1 MNKYKIEFKQIF
13 NRLVTIYAED
23 EEQAMKVVEQ
33 TYLKT
38 DLLDDNEKDLV
49 GIEAKILEKNGE
61 KVDRKEEI
69 PENFEN
75 FLDAE
80 FISTGLRLI
89 ERYAQGGM
97 EILCNEVFEEKWDGS
112 KLIREYKDYDADILR
127 FVYKE
132 RMSTPF

>member
-49 GIEAKILEKNGE
+49 GIEAKILEKME
-61 KVDRKEEI
+61 KK
-69 PENFEN
+69 
-75 FLDAE
+75 
-80 FISTGLRLI
+80 LI
-89 ERYAQGGM
+89 EKKKYQK
-97 EILCNEVFEEKWDGS
+97 ILKTF
-112 KLIREYKDYDADILR
+112 
-127 FVYKE
+127 
-132 RMSTPF
+132 

>member
-49 GIEAKILEKNGE
+49 G
-61 KVDRKEEI
+61 
-69 PENFEN
+69 
-75 FLDAE
+75 
-80 FISTGLRLI
+80 
-89 ERYAQGGM
+89 
-97 EILCNEVFEEKWDGS
+97 LCLK
-112 KLIREYKDYDADILR
+112 
-127 FVYKE
+127 
-132 RMSTPF
+132 

>member
-1 MNKYKIEFKQIF
+1 MKTQKNFDLEGKKICIIDIDGTLLEEFKQIF

-75 FLDAE
+75 FLDE
-80 FISTGLRLI
+80 NDIEYLEGLTNEI
-89 ERYAQGGM
+89 EENLG
-97 EILCNEVFEEKWDGS
+97 EIKEVLGANMVEDCA
-112 KLIREYKDYDADILR
+112 YNN
-127 FVYKE
+127 
-132 RMSTPF
+132 

>member
-75 FLDAE
+75 FLDE
-80 FISTGLRLI
+80 NDIEYLEGLTNEI
-89 ERYAQGGM
+89 EENLG
-97 EILCNEVFEEKWDGS
+97 EIKEVLGANMVEAVVEATLEPKRGTP
-112 KLIREYKDYDADILR
+112 KRIILS
-127 FVYKE
+127 V
-132 RMSTPF
+132 SS

>member
-49 GIEAKILEKNGE
+49 GIEYLEGLTNEIEENLGE
-61 KVDRKEEI
+61 IKEVLGANMVEDCAY
-69 PENFEN
+69 NN
-75 FLDAE
+75 
-80 FISTGLRLI
+80 
-89 ERYAQGGM
+89 
-97 EILCNEVFEEKWDGS
+97 
-112 KLIREYKDYDADILR
+112 
-127 FVYKE
+127 
-132 RMSTPF
+132 

>member
-75 FLDAE
+75 F
-80 FISTGLRLI
+80 FMSI
-89 ERYAQGGM
+89 ELKTMPTIAATHTTKNKVHPTTLLSIKRHIG
-97 EILCNEVFEEKWDGS
+97 V
-112 KLIREYKDYDADILR
+112 
-127 FVYKE
+127 
-132 RMSTPF
+132 

>member
-75 FLDAE
+75 FLDE
-80 FISTGLRLI
+80 NDIEYLEGLTNEI
-89 ERYAQGGM
+89 EENLGK
-97 EILCNEVFEEKWDGS
+97 IKEVLGANMIEDCA
-112 KLIREYKDYDADILR
+112 YNN
-127 FVYKE
+127 
-132 RMSTPF
+132 

>member
-23 EEQAMKVVEQ
+23 EEQAMKVVE
-33 TYLKT
+33 T

-75 FLDAE
+75 FLDE
-80 FISTGLRLI
+80 NDIEYLEGLTNEI
-89 ERYAQGGM
+89 EENLG
-97 EILCNEVFEEKWDGS
+97 EIKEVLGANMIEDCA
-112 KLIREYKDYDADILR
+112 YNN
-127 FVYKE
+127 
-132 RMSTPF
+132 